1 MAGRPSETHE
11 FISVDSFSQLPFMR
25 RSDKPPNPAPI
36 RLFGFEFTP
45 PHRSAPSDSAAKR
58 RSSSPN
64 TADSTT
70 AADPGS
76 GGEPLRKFECNYCF
90 RNFTTSQALGGH
102 QNAHKRERQNAKRA
116 NLPAGGGAGGQLQSL
131 LRYHNSHGVP
141 GPFYPSLSFSAGGE
155 VGDGVRFYGGL
166 GSVAQP
172 INGNPMSGIWTAPPT
187 TTTAL
192 HHGRA
197 HFTAAAAL
205 QHPSL
210 SLLRVGQEK
219 IPLTSAAPPSRVLHD
234 RHEPKAD
241 AVSLDLH
248 L

>member
-1 MAGRPSETHE
+1 MAGRPSDTRE
-11 FISVDSFSQLPFMR
+11 FIRVDSFSQLPFMR
-25 RSDKPPNPAPI
+25 RSHTPPNPAPI

-45 PHRSAPSDSAAKR
+45 PHPSAPSDHDSAAKR

-64 TADSTT
+64 TADTTT
-70 AADPGS
+70 AADP
-76 GGEPLRKFECNYCF
+76 GEPLRKFECNYCF
-90 RNFTTSQALGGH
+90 RNFPTSQALGGH

-116 NLPAGGGAGGQLQSL
+116 NLAAASGAGGHLQSL
-131 LRYHNSHGVP
+131 LGYHNSHGVP
-141 GPFYPSLSFSAGGE
+141 GPFYPSLSFSAGGQ
-155 VGDGVRFYGGL
+155 VGGGVRFYGGL

-187 TTTAL
+187 MTTAL
-192 HHGRA
+192 HHRRA

-205 QHPSL
+205 Q
-210 SLLRVGQEK
+210 GQERK
-219 IPLTSAAPPSRVLHD
+219 PLTSAAPPSRVLHD
-234 RHEPKAD
+234 HHEPKAD